1 MRAITRHRRRHALT
15 RVQGAY
21 YVASGLWPV
30 VHMRSFE
37 SFTGPKQDHWLVRS
51 YGVLIAAVGVVL
63 LSSERT
69 PALAVASSVGV
80 AAPEVWYSL
89 VRRRLPWPYLADA
102 VVVAGFAAAAV
113 YDAMAAPEIQRR
125 GSTPN
130 RAEVHADAR

>member
-1 MRAITRHRRRHALT
+1 MRAITRHGKRDALT

-37 SFTGPKQDHWLVRS
+37 SLTGPKQDHWLVRS
-51 YGVLIAAVGVVL
+51 YGVLIAAIGIVL

-69 PALAVASSVGV
+69 PALAVASSLGI
-80 AAPEVWYSL
+80 ATPEVWYSL

-102 VVVAGFAAAAV
+102 VVEAGFAAAAV
-113 YDAMAAPEIQRR
+113 YDAMAAPESHRR
-125 GSTPN
+125 GSTPK
-130 RAEVHADAR
+130 RAEVRADAR